1 MNSPQY
7 STSYNRTDADR
18 IWRIALWVLL
28 LLVLANALAAGLR
41 TVADSDMGWH
51 IAIGRYVVQH
61 HSIPSVDVLSFTAAG
76 RPWVYPPF
84 AGVILYLIDT
94 VGGCVALSWFC
105 ALACVGTIGYLLRA
119 RTLPAVAL
127 AMCAIEPIAF
137 RISPRA
143 DLFNIVFLAVFLGEL
158 WAFQRGRARRLWIL
172 PLTMLL
178 WVNLHPGFI
187 LALAVIAAYL
197 LLEASEMLF
206 AERRSA
212 TLKRLRSAWPWLA
225 ATCAVTLLNPWG
237 VRIYDASFVLSGLG
251 PQQQGT
257 YNTSSL
263 IGEFLS
269 VPLNAHLLTQL
280 IDVRHAEN
288 GYSWLL
294 CMALVIVIL
303 AAWRRQFGVAIFEAA
318 VLYLSLQH
326 ARYIALFCVAT
337 VIIGASTLEDFWR
350 EDSAASARYQ
360 RVRDGARWILI
371 AIVAVVTLLH
381 TADFVSNRTHVV
393 FQSQMAFGAGE
404 ASWFPERA
412 ASFIRREQLPGN
424 IYQEYGLGGFAA
436 WRLGPQYPDFIDG
449 RFDHLAPDVLV
460 TERNLLGQDAESPA
474 WQAAADKWGINV
486 LLLEEA
492 APRAAERDN
501 VAAFCHSANWRP
513 VYMDEVSLVLMRN
526 TEANRAWIDR
536 LQIDCDTEP
545 FDAPKSAS
553 RKQLYD
559 YYTNAGG
566 VLLALHRGEEAEAAL
581 LQARALYPY
590 DPNVRLSLA
599 GIYLRERM
607 VDKAEAEYREA
618 LALNESDG
626 AWFALGRIYM
636 AQGRMR
642 EAGHAFEQ
650 AAHLSVSPLMPY
662 MALAQVELALKNPE
676 AALDAYSEAVA
687 HSPYGHGA
695 EAQAPQLYADIAD
708 GRAVASQMLG
718 RLPQAVAFAQEAVR
732 LDSGASARWNEL
744 AEMLEAAGRPAD
756 AAQARQQA
764 NALAVGQ
771 RAF

>member
-7 STSYNRTDADR
+7 ITNYSRPAADR
-18 IWRIALWVLL
+18 SWRIAIWVLL
-28 LLVLANALAAGLR
+28 ILVLANGLAAGLR

-51 IAIGRYVVQH
+51 IATGRYVIEH
-61 HSIPSVDVLSFTAAG
+61 HSIPSVDVLSYTAAG
-76 RPWVYPPF
+76 RPWIYPPF
-84 AGVILYLIDT
+84 AGVILYLIAK

-105 ALACVGTIGYLLRA
+105 ALACVGTIGYLMRA
-119 RTLPAVAL
+119 RTLPATAL

-143 DLFNIVFLAVFLGEL
+143 DLFNIVFLAVFFGEL
-158 WAFQRGRARRLWIL
+158 WAFQRGGARRLWIL
-172 PLTMLL
+172 PVTMLL

-187 LALAVIAAYL
+187 LGLAVIVAYL
-197 LLEASEMLF
+197 LLDASEMFF

-212 TLKRLRSAWPWLA
+212 ARQRLRSAWPWLA
-225 ATCAVTLLNPWG
+225 ATIAVTLLNPWG
-237 VRIYDASFVLSGLG
+237 ARIYDASFVLSGLG
-251 PQQQGT
+251 PHQQGT
-257 YNTSSL
+257 YSTSSL

-269 VPLNAHLLTQL
+269 VPLNGHLLKQL
-280 IDVRHAEN
+280 VDFRHAEN
-288 GYSWLL
+288 GFSWLML
-294 CMALVIVIL
+294 AAVVVVIL
-303 AAWRRQFGVAIFEAA
+303 AAWRRQFGVAILQAA

-337 VIIGASTLEDFWR
+337 VILGASILEDVFR
-350 EDSAASARYQ
+350 EGSGAQYR
-360 RVRDGARWILI
+360 RTRDGARWVLI
-371 AIVAVVTLLH
+371 GIVAIVTLLH
-381 TADFVSNRTHVV
+381 TVDFVSNRTHVV

-424 IYQEYGLGGFAA
+424 IYEEYGLGGFAA

-460 TERNLLGQDAESPA
+460 TERNLLGQAAEVPA

-492 APRAAERDN
+492 ATRAVGREN

-513 VYMDEVSLVLMRN
+513 VYMDEVSLVLVRN

-536 LQIDCDTEP
+536 LQIDCDTQA
-545 FDAPKSAS
+545 FAAPQSAS

-566 VLLALHRGEEAEAAL
+566 MLLALSRGDEAEAAL
-581 LQARALYPY
+581 LQAKALYPY

-599 GIYLRERM
+599 QIYMREGM

-618 LALNESDG
+618 LAVSESDG
-626 AWFALGRIYM
+626 AWFALGRIYTL
-636 AQGRMR
+636 QGRMR
-642 EAGHAFEQ
+642 EAEHAFQ
-650 AAHLSVSPLMPY
+650 HAASLSVSPLGPN
-662 MALAQVELALKNPE
+662 MALAQVEIALKDPD
-676 AALDAYSEAVA
+676 AALEAYSEAET
-687 HSPYGHGA
+687 HSPYRHGA
-695 EAQAPQLYADIAD
+695 EAQAPRLYADIAD
-708 GRAVASQMLG
+708 GRAVASSMLG

-732 LDSGASARWNEL
+732 LDGGSADRWNEL
-744 AEMLEAAGRPAD
+744 AQMLEAAGRSAD
-756 AAQARQQA
+756 AQQARERA

-771 RAF
+771 GVF